1 MLENKSIIIG
11 ESIPKVKIK
20 KEIIIILDCML
31 NKDEMKCS
39 TCEQVYTCCYLT
51 EAVITYQSKET
62 FKKENV

>member
-31 NKDEMKCS
+31 NKDELKCN